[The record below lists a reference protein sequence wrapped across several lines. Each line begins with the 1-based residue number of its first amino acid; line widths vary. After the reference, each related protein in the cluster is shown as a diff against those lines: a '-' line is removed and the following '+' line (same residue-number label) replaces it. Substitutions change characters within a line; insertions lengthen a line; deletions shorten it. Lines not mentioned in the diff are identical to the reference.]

1 MAVFMVGLSI
11 FIKDLRDEMGW
22 TLTAI
27 SIGFSLKTL
36 ETGILAPVSGYLIDR
51 LGPRIMAIF
60 GNVVMTIGLLMFANM
75 DTMWEFYLSSFTI
88 ALGQGMGAH
97 MAYITP
103 VMHWFHKK
111 RGVASSF
118 IAMGRGWGYIGS
130 LPITIL
136 LVAFGWEKL
145 TLVLS
150 GNIRLVS
157 IIHYLKLAVL
167 PSDSSS
173 KKLLWTFNQR
183 AFDSEPMSKWIV
195 VLIILS
201 ISIFFLSLS
210 VFAFQRREYP

>member
-1 MAVFMVGLSI
+1 MLISLDNSEHEHILQQLSMSQKTESPEPQHSPGRIFYGWYIVAARTISSFVNMAVFMVGLSI

-36 ETGILAPVSGYLIDR
+36 ETGILAPLSGYLIDR

-75 DTMWEFYLSSFTI
+75 HTMWEFYLSSFTI

-103 VMHWFHKK
+103 VMHWFHNK

-118 IAMGRGWGYIGS
+118 LAMGRCW
-130 LPITIL
+130 
-136 LVAFGWEKL
+136 
-145 TLVLS
+145 
-150 GNIRLVS
+150 
-157 IIHYLKLAVL
+157 
-167 PSDSSS
+167 
-173 KKLLWTFNQR
+173 
-183 AFDSEPMSKWIV
+183 
-195 VLIILS
+195 
-201 ISIFFLSLS
+201 
-210 VFAFQRREYP
+210 